1 MLHCAFMHR
10 RTHSNNCSIP
20 LVYTVY
26 AIYTWLLRDRVATG
40 KLYNI
45 AIDYEDNSYSN
56 VYKGFFRRKK
66 KKKKGKRKKRER
78 EKMKEWRRYN
88 VKSDRSDNLP
98 KNLME
103 AVSQHVFI
111 RCKDFASLN
120 NSLFSIHP
128 FFRCIYSEPD
138 LLVEMHVPF
147 YELRYTVM

>member
-1 MLHCAFMHR
+1 MHR

-66 KKKKGKRKKRER
+66 KKRKEKEKRER
-78 EKMKEWRRYN
+78 ERKW
-88 VKSDRSDNLP
+88 KSDEDIMLKAIEATTCQKTSWKPYHNMFLSVVKILLPWTIPSFLSILFFDASIRNLIFLL
-98 KNLME
+98 KCM
-103 AVSQHVFI
+103 
-111 RCKDFASLN
+111 
-120 NSLFSIHP
+120 SLFMN
-128 FFRCIYSEPD
+128 YVT
-138 LLVEMHVPF
+138 LLCNV
-147 YELRYTVM
+147 